1 MSIPK
6 RYKTVEER
14 KEINRIRHERWYDE
28 HIDELKEYYAD
39 RWKQGKTSKQRIA
52 KLKTES
58 LMENTSVSII
68 QMDILPEINPQKKKK
83 LKNTLLV
90 RKNAKI
96 EADLAKIDAKAAAF
110 REKLAA
116 GFVVQ
121 IEEHNFSAY

>member
-1 MSIPK
+1 
-6 RYKTVEER
+6 
-14 KEINRIRHERWYDE
+14 
-28 HIDELKEYYAD
+28 
-39 RWKQGKTSKQRIA
+39 
-52 KLKTES
+52 
-58 LMENTSVSII
+58 MENTSVSII

-83 LKNTLLV
+83 LLLV

-121 IEEHNFSAY
+121 IEEHKFE